1 MRAYYGAEPASVTID
16 NVNEITAECV
26 AHWPESLVYG
36 GFEYPDGSGFTLPV
50 SDPVLYWSMYPGQNV
65 LVPGTYNEI
74 PDDVTD
80 GWDVYRYIFDIDPS
94 IGRRVRRVI
103 WATSGTSRSS
113 PTPTRRTRAAW

>member
-16 NVNEITAECV
+16 NMNEITAECV
-26 AHWPESLVYG
+26 AHWPETLVYG

-50 SDPVLYWSMYPGQNV
+50 SDPALYWSMYPGQNM
-65 LVPGTYNEI
+65 LVPGTFNEI
-74 PDDVTD
+74 PGDVAE

-94 IGRRVRRVI
+94 VQRRGAGLSAI
-103 WATSGTSRSS
+103 SGTSRSS